1 MREKYN
7 MELKT
12 SENGHLSD
20 LNDWNID
27 VASILAKTEN
37 IELNDERWTIINF
50 MRDFYIKYKTSPN
63 MRVLIKGLKSQG
75 TEASSIYLYKLFP
88 DSPIKKASKI
98 AGLPR
103 PKTCM

>member
-1 MREKYN
+1 
-7 MELKT
+7 MELEVSK
-12 SENGHLSD
+12 NGHLID

-27 VASILAKTEN
+27 AALILAKTEN
-37 IELNDERWTIINF
+37 IELNDERWQIINF
-50 MRDFYIKYKTSPN
+50 IRDFYIQYKTSPN

-75 TEASSIYLYKLFP
+75 VQANSIYLYKLFP

-103 PKTCM
+103 PKTCI